1 MCCCMYCL
9 GIYLPV
15 SAVAQ
20 QQGKDEKDGKDG
32 TGQNCTIAT
41 VLLPPVKVC
50 YR

>member
-1 MCCCMYCL
+1 MYCL
-9 GIYLPV
+9 GIYLAV